1 MTIAQPPAEGTY
13 QPRSI
18 LVTGGAGFIASWVV
32 IKLVQQQPQTKVVV
46 LDKLDYCATL
56 NNLAAVRNAP
66 NFKFIKGDIQSADLV
81 VHVLEAEQIDTV
93 MHFAAQ
99 THVDNS
105 FGNSMAFTMNNTY
118 GTHVLLEC
126 SRLYGKVR
134 RFINVSTDEVYGES
148 SLGKEEGLNEG
159 SPLEPT
165 NPYSAAKA
173 GAEMMARAY
182 HTSYK
187 LPVIVTRGNNVY
199 GPHQFPEKM
208 IPKFTLRASRG
219 LDLPIHGDGLAVRS
233 YLYVEDVADAY
244 ITVLLKGKVGETY
257 NIGTQKERSVVD
269 VARDICKLFNRDP
282 DTTVKHV
289 RDRAFNDRRYFICDK
304 KLLKLGWQEKTTW
317 EEGLRKTVDWYLQ
330 NAKRE
335 YWSHG
340 DMEQALAAHPT
351 LQQPVFGSANLAV
364 HLA

>member
-1 MTIAQPPAEGTY
+1 MATDYTPTN
-13 QPRSI
+13 I
-18 LVTGGAGFIASWVV
+18 LITGGAGFIASWVV
-32 IKLVQQQPQTKVVV
+32 IKLVKQHPGCKIVV

-56 NNLAAVRNAP
+56 NNLSEVRELP
-66 NFKFIKGDIQSADLV
+66 NFRFVKGDIQSTDLI
-81 VHVLEAEQIDTV
+81 VHILEAEQIDTV

-105 FGNSMAFTMNNTY
+105 FGNSLAFTMNNTY
-118 GTHVLLEC
+118 GTHVLLE
-126 SRLYGKVR
+126 SARLYGKIK
-134 RFINVSTDEVYGES
+134 RFINVSTDEVYGET
-148 SLGKEEGLNEG
+148 SLGKEEGLDEA
-159 SPLEPT
+159 STLEPT

-208 IPKFTLRASRG
+208 IPKFTLRAQRG
-219 LDLPIHGDGLAVRS
+219 LDLPIHGDGLSVRS

-257 NIGTQKERSVVD
+257 NIGTQKERTVVD
-269 VARDICKLFNRDP
+269 VARDICKLFNMP
-282 DTTVKHV
+282 DSKIVHV

-304 KLLKLGWQEKTTW
+304 KLLELGWSEKTPW
-317 EEGLRKTVDWYLQ
+317 EEGLRKTVEWYLK
-330 NAKRE
+330 NGTRG
-335 YWSHG
+335 YWNHG
-340 DMEQALAAHPT
+340 DMDLALEAHPT
-351 LQQPVFGSANLAV
+351 LQLPATGFNGSR
-364 HLA
+364 